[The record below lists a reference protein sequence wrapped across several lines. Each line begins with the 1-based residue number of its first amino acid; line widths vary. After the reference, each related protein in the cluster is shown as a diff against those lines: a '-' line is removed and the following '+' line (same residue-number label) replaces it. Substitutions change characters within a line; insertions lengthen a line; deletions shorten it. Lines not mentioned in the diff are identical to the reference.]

1 MRSSLDLLGQGPEI
15 ISKKDGFRVCRVSAF
30 VIYFCSF
37 GQNVHLFKNWG
48 KTSHGNPSP
57 KMSITEAEKLED
69 SRFTCS
75 ILE

>member
-1 MRSSLDLLGQGPEI
+1 MSTF
-15 ISKKDGFRVCRVSAF
+15 SKTG
-30 VIYFCSF
+30 
-37 GQNVHLFKNWG
+37 G